1 MAKVADENAER
12 EQDRIAVKDEEQ
24 VPLVDSDQFATIM
37 GCIVLVNIVTIGLE
51 TEFSETSGLFG
62 AVNNG
67 FILCYIMELIL
78 RLLTHGMKALR
89 DGFNVMDVIIVFLA
103 FLERIMSSGGVARAL
118 PTFRTF
124 RMVRLLQKSRFFK
137 HSFELKGI
145 FMLTK
150 RMFRTLF
157 WVMLILFLVLWV
169 LAVFAHMVIGKSAEW
184 NETLDP
190 SKEFPPFVALDIQE
204 YFGSVWKSFITLL
217 QVTTLSQWAPHIARR
232 IIKVYPLTFA
242 FFVAFIWITT
252 YGLLVAILSNLVQ
265 EAMIS
270 THENAGAIRQ
280 MERAQRKEAGLRV
293 RDILADIDVDGSGQL
308 DESEIAWALKVTN
321 LEDVLHELGVP
332 VTDAQSLV
340 CLLDYSGDGY
350 VSYDELVQGIVA
362 MDEHVT
368 KRDFVMLGFWVKNL
382 LHRTSHLEERLSK
395 MCDQISYIRKR
406 LSGSFGALN
415 NMIRTSKETQMRQ
428 RALAHLKT
436 AGPGLPPLLN
446 KVVIAKPTLPK
457 TEPKMMLQSFA
468 SRMLGKPP
476 KPKRAGSPGLEDE
489 TPRTTS
495 LFHNTMQPAPPRL
508 AVGKRLAQQE
518 ELKWHDKYA
527 VPDGCS
533 EVFDF
538 RRNNENPNLTALKS
552 LL

>member
-1 MAKVADENAER
+1 MAKVADENSER
-12 EQDRIAVKDEEQ
+12 EPGQVVVQDEEQ
-24 VPLVDSDQFATIM
+24 VPLVDSDQFAGAM
-37 GCIVLVNIVTIGLE
+37 GCVVMVNVITIGFE
-51 TEFSETSGLFG
+51 TEFTETAGLFG

-67 FILCYIMELIL
+67 FLLCYIMELIL
-78 RLLTHGMKALR
+78 RLLTHGLKALR
-89 DGFNVMDVIIVFLA
+89 DGFTVMDVIIVFLG

-124 RMVRLLQKSRFFK
+124 RLVSLLLKSRFFH
-137 HSFELKGI
+137 HSFALKGI
-145 FMLTK
+145 FTLTK

-169 LAVFAHMVIGKSAEW
+169 LAVFAHMVIGRSAEW

-242 FFVAFIWITT
+242 FFVAFVWITT

-270 THENAGAIRQ
+270 NKENSKAIRD
-280 MERAQRKEAGLRV
+280 MEKAERRQIGLRV
-293 RDILADIDVDGSGQL
+293 RDILGDIDVDGSGQL
-308 DESEIAWALKVTN
+308 DASEIAWALKVTN

-332 VTDAQSLV
+332 VTDAESLV

-350 VSYDELVQGIVA
+350 VSYDELVEGIVA
-362 MDEHVT
+362 MDEHT
-368 KRDFVMLGFWVKNL
+368 TTRDFVMMGFWVKNL
-382 LHRTSHLEERLSK
+382 LNRTNHLEERLTK
-395 MCDQISYIRKR
+395 LCNQISFIRKR

-415 NMIRTSKETQMRQ
+415 HMIRTAKDTQMRQ

-436 AGPGLPPLLN
+436 SGPGLPPALN
-446 KVVIAKPTLPK
+446 RAVVVKPTLPK
-457 TEPKMMLQSFA
+457 TEPKVMLQSFA

-489 TPRTTS
+489 APRTTS

-508 AVGKRLAQQE
+508 AVGRSLAQQE
-518 ELKWHDKYA
+518 ELKWQDKYA
-527 VPDGCS
+527 LPDH
-533 EVFDF
+533 FNP
-538 RRNNENPNLTALKS
+538 RRNNENPNLRALKG